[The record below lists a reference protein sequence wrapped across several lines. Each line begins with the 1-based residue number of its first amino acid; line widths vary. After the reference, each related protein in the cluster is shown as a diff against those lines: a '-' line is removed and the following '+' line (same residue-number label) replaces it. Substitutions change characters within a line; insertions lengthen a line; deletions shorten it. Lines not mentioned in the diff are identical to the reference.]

1 MSILVTG
8 AAGFIGCNCV
18 LHLNREGINDVI
30 AVDNLTKAQKFQNL
44 AKCRISDYF
53 DKNDFIARVRNG
65 SAPIPE
71 AIIHMGACSD
81 TMETDGRYIMENN
94 YRYTLDL
101 FAWAQKQRIPFVYAS
116 SAATYGAS
124 TVFVEDVNNEGPL
137 NCYGY
142 SKYLFDQ
149 VLRSRMATLSAP
161 AAGMR
166 FFNVYG
172 PHEQHKGR
180 MASVAFHQYFQFKKE
195 GKVKLFEG
203 CLGYGNGCQML
214 LEILDMYYPGPDE
227 NFISGTNTKTGE
239 GFTADYNDQKP
250 FSARVYKTLVDP
262 FIGKYSMI
270 KVCSGVL
277 KPDTTVLN
285 VNKDTEEKIGR
296 LYVLRGKEAIEVPEL
311 RAGDLGAIA
320 KLSVTTT
327 GDSLATKEVPI
338 QYEKTELSV
347 PYTYMAYRA
356 KNKGDEDK
364 IASALGKLMEEDQTL
379 RSVNDKEN
387 RQLLLYGIG
396 EQQLEVVVSKLMNR
410 YKVEIELSRPKV
422 AFRETIRGK
431 VKVQGKH
438 KKQSGGHG
446 QYGDVTIEFEPSGD
460 LEKPYVFEEKIVGGV
475 VPKNYF
481 PAVEK
486 GIQEMVVKGPLAG
499 YPIVGL
505 KATLVFGS
513 YHPVDSSEM
522 AFKLA
527 TILAVKAAFADPAS
541 KPVLLEPIASL
552 QVKVPDKFTGD
563 IMGDLNKRR
572 GRVLGMN
579 PDHSGNQIVE
589 ADVPMSELF
598 GYNTDL
604 RSMTGGIGS
613 YSYSFSRYEQAPA
626 DVQAKE
632 IAARA
637 AEND

>member
-1 MSILVTG
+1 M
-8 AAGFIGCNCV
+8 
-18 LHLNREGINDVI
+18 
-30 AVDNLTKAQKFQNL
+30 
-44 AKCRISDYF
+44 
-53 DKNDFIARVRNG
+53 
-65 SAPIPE
+65 
-71 AIIHMGACSD
+71 
-81 TMETDGRYIMENN
+81 
-94 YRYTLDL
+94 
-101 FAWAQKQRIPFVYAS
+101 
-116 SAATYGAS
+116 
-124 TVFVEDVNNEGPL
+124 
-137 NCYGY
+137 
-142 SKYLFDQ
+142 
-149 VLRSRMATLSAP
+149 
-161 AAGMR
+161 
-166 FFNVYG
+166 
-172 PHEQHKGR
+172 
-180 MASVAFHQYFQFKKE
+180 
-195 GKVKLFEG
+195 
-203 CLGYGNGCQML
+203 
-214 LEILDMYYPGPDE
+214 
-227 NFISGTNTKTGE
+227 
-239 GFTADYNDQKP
+239 
-250 FSARVYKTLVDP
+250 
-262 FIGKYSMI
+262 
-270 KVCSGVL
+270 
-277 KPDTTVLN
+277 
-285 VNKDTEEKIGR
+285 
-296 LYVLRGKEAIEVPEL
+296 
-311 RAGDLGAIA
+311 
-320 KLSVTTT
+320 TTT